1 MKNTKR
7 FTKVVS
13 TIVAVCTITCATT
26 VNSSAFCLNDI
37 FGCGTN
43 GQNGN
48 CGNSIVQI
56 INCLRS
62 GKCNIFDLFSN
73 KTDCTNGDC
82 GDTTGN
88 DCVGDNC
95 NQTPTQTEVIK
106 PTTPT
111 TPTTPTASTVTT
123 TNSNVKAVFDLVNKE
138 RKAAGLGA
146 VTLSEELCKTA
157 DIRAKEIVKSFSHTR
172 PNGTSCFTAFKEN
185 GITYRYAGEN
195 IAYGQKTATEVMN
208 GWMNSAGH
216 RANILGKNFGKI
228 GISCYEYGGRKYW
241 VQLFIN

>member
-1 MKNTKR
+1 MRNKR
-7 FTKVVS
+7 FAKVIS

-43 GQNGN
+43 GQNAT

-56 INCLRS
+56 IQCLRT
-62 GKCNIFDLFSN
+62 GKCNIFDLFTN
-73 KTDCTNGDC
+73 KTDCTDGDC
-82 GDTTGN
+82 GDTIGEAIKP
-88 DCVGDNC
+88 V
-95 NQTPTQTEVIK
+95 TPVV

-111 TPTTPTASTVTT
+111 TPT
-123 TNSNVKAVFDLVNKE
+123 NSNVQAVFDLVNKE
-138 RKAAGLGA
+138 RKANGLGTL
-146 VTLSEELCKTA
+146 TLSDELCKVA
-157 DIRAKEIVKSFSHTR
+157 DVRVKEIVKSFSHTR

-185 GITYRYAGEN
+185 GVTYKYAGEN
-195 IAYGQKTATEVMN
+195 IAYGQKTAAEVMN

-216 RANILGKNFGKI
+216 RANILSKNFGKI
-228 GISCYEYGGRKYW
+228 GIACYEYNGRKYW